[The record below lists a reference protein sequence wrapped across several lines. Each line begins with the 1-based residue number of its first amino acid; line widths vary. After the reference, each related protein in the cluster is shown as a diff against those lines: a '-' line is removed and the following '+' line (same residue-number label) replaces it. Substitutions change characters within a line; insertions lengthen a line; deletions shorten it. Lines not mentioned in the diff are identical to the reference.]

1 MVARARGSRCEFAV
15 IIEVEG
21 EGRGLVHDRRS
32 RLGDVLVLD
41 ALLRNPC
48 VIRARCLVTSV
59 RTSQPTATPDV
70 LFDTMSFDVQAG
82 LLDPRQLV
90 MELSRVM
97 PKYSVS

>member
-48 VIRARCLVTSV
+48 VIRARCLVALV

-70 LFDTMSFDVQAG
+70 RA
-82 LLDPRQLV
+82 LLAAALV
-90 MELSRVM
+90 RESTA
-97 PKYSVS
+97 